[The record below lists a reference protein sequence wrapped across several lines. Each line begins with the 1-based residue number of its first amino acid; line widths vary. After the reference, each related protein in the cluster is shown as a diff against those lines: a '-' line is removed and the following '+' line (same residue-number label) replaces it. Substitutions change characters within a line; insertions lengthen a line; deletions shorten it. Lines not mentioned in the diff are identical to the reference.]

1 MSEIALA
8 EINSFAPVA
17 QQADVQPSEPIFVL
31 TSGQLKNIITQA
43 IQEATEPILQEVQD
57 LKAQVTSQEEK
68 LAALE
73 ATQDLHAENDLNQ
86 LRLIADLRR
95 TKEPTENVK
104 NRQDI
109 LHALLAANNGKM
121 LSSMARKKMNVPKS
135 SFWELLKTCD
145 FIEKRSY
152 HLDPRQDV
160 LVLI

>member
-1 MSEIALA
+1 MLRDSVATENI
-8 EINSFAPVA
+8 STFGTAPK
-17 QQADVQPSEPIFVL
+17 ADVQPSEDQFVAVPASL
-31 TSGQLKNIITQA
+31 
-43 IQEATEPILQEVQD
+43 LQSLQDRIDALEDRIVQQD
-57 LKAQVTSQEEK
+57 EK
-68 LAALE
+68 MAALD

-86 LRLIADLRR
+86 LRLIADIRR
-95 TKEPTENVK
+95 TKEPTESVK

-109 LHALLAANNGKM
+109 LRALLATNDGKM
-121 LSSMARKKMNVPKS
+121 LSSMARKKMGVPKS